1 MPRTAVQPQSLWLDE
16 PERKKKSYFKRK
28 MNKLRHRSQS
38 APRSISASFGF
49 DHVAHIDSDIS
60 YGLDKAF
67 HQTDISAIKIPTQDA
82 QISIAVCDKYA
93 NKPLP
98 RSHESTPAST
108 QQDSASK
115 RSSFAAYSSYRTIPT
130 STSCSRDLSTVATRT
145 LSTDLLRH
153 TSMASTS
160 SSMVANSLFTRSS
173 MSSPRTSACSS
184 PMSAAGKRRSSSIAC
199 HYVRDSSIPSGLYS
213 IPQELEAGFED
224 ISGSAS
230 AAVSGKHCSGG
241 SDISCLSQVLSV
253 YGDSCLNGDSPAKL
267 KELAEKHQLKYANY
281 LDMAGD
287 SEETDDETITLKKL
301 DIKDIHTFRS
311 SIDSSM
317 GYEMRC
323 KILSEYR
330 RANKFKVKSKKS
342 MILPSQ
348 KGVCL
353 LKDTSEDS
361 NSSMHS
367 ESSDQNSAC
376 SDKSSV
382 SLNTKESSI
391 QDILGEI
398 GLCQSEEPES
408 REELDGAFQSLTVCD
423 N

>member
-1 MPRTAVQPQSLWLDE
+1 
-16 PERKKKSYFKRK
+16 
-28 MNKLRHRSQS
+28 MN
-38 APRSISASFGF
+38 
-49 DHVAHIDSDIS
+49 
-60 YGLDKAF
+60 
-67 HQTDISAIKIPTQDA
+67 
-82 QISIAVCDKYA
+82 
-93 NKPLP
+93 
-98 RSHESTPAST
+98 
-108 QQDSASK
+108 
-115 RSSFAAYSSYRTIPT
+115 
-130 STSCSRDLSTVATRT
+130 
-145 LSTDLLRH
+145 
-153 TSMASTS
+153 
-160 SSMVANSLFTRSS
+160 
-173 MSSPRTSACSS
+173 
-184 PMSAAGKRRSSSIAC
+184 
-199 HYVRDSSIPSGLYS
+199 
-213 IPQELEAGFED
+213 
-224 ISGSAS
+224 GSAS
-230 AAVSGKHCSGG
+230 AAVSGKHSSGG

-281 LDMAGD
+281 LDMARD

-317 GYEMRC
+317 GHEMRS
-323 KILSEYR
+323 KILSQYR

-353 LKDTSEDS
+353 LKDTSEKELLS

-367 ESSDQNSAC
+367 ESSDQSSAC

-382 SLNTKESSI
+382 SLNTKESSV

-408 REELDGAFQSLTVCD
+408 REELDEAFQCLTVCD